1 MAWSGAELA
10 DGKHATLLVW
20 VLFGLHLLVFGRD
33 AAVKSQ
39 RWMRER
45 YSSKG
50 TEKPQPRVD
59 EAMKL
64 QTEKNFYLQSCLMH
78 HGAAVSVPLLW
89 HAPGART
96 LCFLAGIAYIV
107 HGCVS
112 CGRIT
117 MTASRSR
124 VAFALAYCVLGVSM
138 WETRVLQGPEGTV
151 VQNIYT
157 LSRMIL
163 TVVQIDASLHVPAQ
177 FGLSVVE
184 VLGALQLN
192 GLSSHVLLLACSQS
206 FVALSCMVVGSLQ
219 EASLRENFMAQF
231 RSEDAEA
238 MVQGFRR
245 MLQGLCDGSV
255 LLDGSLNIKSQSQCL
270 SRMLSTKAESF
281 ESMHFPHLL
290 AETEKR
296 TFRDFIK
303 ASAQNAVEQEGTPP
317 CMRVSLKGREEIPPV
332 SVDLFH
338 VSLSHL
344 YGSDDSY
351 HLLAVRQ
358 DAEREYFPDA
368 TSFRHELVRSSL
380 ALRRQGRPAT
390 SITSE
395 GSAASILQTLPQLKE
410 MMLLVEAAR
419 EHQDVCQVHLNY
431 KASSPEDPEM
441 PSLRKFIRPTDWESV
456 RARVRGF
463 GEKAAKDPNLKPKHF
478 SKTVW
483 FRVMDQPGR
492 YMQAKKA
499 NLKVHDRASASSR
512 EDIKVW
518 LHLSDFVL
526 TERQHVEPEL
536 EDIDE

>member
-20 VLFGLHLLVFGRD
+20 VLFGLHLLAFGRD
-33 AAVKSQ
+33 AAVKSR
-39 RWMRER
+39 RWMHEK
-45 YSSKG
+45 YASKS
-50 TEKPQPRVD
+50 TQKPQPHVD

-64 QTEKNFYLQSCLMH
+64 RTENSFYLQSCLMH
-78 HGAAVSVPLLW
+78 HGAAVSVPFLW
-89 HAPGART
+89 HAPGTRT
-96 LCFLAGIAYIV
+96 LCCMAGIAYIV

-112 CGRIT
+112 CGRVT

-124 VAFALAYCVLGVSM
+124 MIFALVYVGLGVST

-151 VQNIYT
+151 VQNIHT
-157 LSRMIL
+157 LSRLIMTI
-163 TVVQIDASLHVPAQ
+163 VQIDASLHVPAQ

-192 GLSSHVLLLACSQS
+192 GPSSHVLLVAYSQS
-206 FVALSCMVVGSLQ
+206 LVALSCMVVGSLQ
-219 EASLRENFMAQF
+219 EASLRENFAAQF

-290 AETEKR
+290 AETEEQ

-303 ASAQNAVEQEGTPP
+303 ASAQNMVEQEGTPA
-317 CMRVSLKGREEIPPV
+317 CMRVSLKGHEAIPPV

-358 DAEREYFPDA
+358 DAERD
-368 TSFRHELVRSSL
+368 
-380 ALRRQGRPAT
+380 
-390 SITSE
+390 
-395 GSAASILQTLPQLKE
+395 
-410 MMLLVEAAR
+410 
-419 EHQDVCQVHLNY
+419 
-431 KASSPEDPEM
+431 
-441 PSLRKFIRPTDWESV
+441 
-456 RARVRGF
+456 
-463 GEKAAKDPNLKPKHF
+463 
-478 SKTVW
+478 
-483 FRVMDQPGR
+483 
-492 YMQAKKA
+492 
-499 NLKVHDRASASSR
+499 
-512 EDIKVW
+512 
-518 LHLSDFVL
+518 
-526 TERQHVEPEL
+526 
-536 EDIDE
+536 

>member
-20 VLFGLHLLVFGRD
+20 VLFGLHLLVFGHD
-33 AAVKSQ
+33 AAVNSR
-39 RWMRER
+39 RWMHER
-45 YSSKG
+45 YASKG
-50 TEKPQPRVD
+50 TQKPQPRVD

-78 HGAAVSVPLLW
+78 HAAAVSVPLLW

-96 LCFLAGIAYIV
+96 LCLLACVAYIV

-112 CGRIT
+112 YGRIT

-124 VAFALAYCVLGVSM
+124 VIFALAYVALGVSM
-138 WETRVLQGPEGTV
+138 WETRALQGPEGTV

-177 FGLSVVE
+177 VGLSVVE
-184 VLGALQLN
+184 ALGALQLN
-192 GLSSHVLLLACSQS
+192 GPSSHVLLLACSQS

-219 EASLRENFMAQF
+219 EASLRENFAAQF

-281 ESMHFPHLL
+281 ESIHFPHLL
-290 AETEKR
+290 AETEEQ

-303 ASAQNAVEQEGTPP
+303 ASAQNMVEQEGTPA
-317 CMRVSLKGREEIPPV
+317 CMRVSLKGHEAIPPV

-358 DAEREYFPDA
+358 DAERD
-368 TSFRHELVRSSL
+368 
-380 ALRRQGRPAT
+380 
-390 SITSE
+390 
-395 GSAASILQTLPQLKE
+395 
-410 MMLLVEAAR
+410 
-419 EHQDVCQVHLNY
+419 
-431 KASSPEDPEM
+431 
-441 PSLRKFIRPTDWESV
+441 
-456 RARVRGF
+456 
-463 GEKAAKDPNLKPKHF
+463 
-478 SKTVW
+478 
-483 FRVMDQPGR
+483 
-492 YMQAKKA
+492 
-499 NLKVHDRASASSR
+499 
-512 EDIKVW
+512 
-518 LHLSDFVL
+518 
-526 TERQHVEPEL
+526 
-536 EDIDE
+536 